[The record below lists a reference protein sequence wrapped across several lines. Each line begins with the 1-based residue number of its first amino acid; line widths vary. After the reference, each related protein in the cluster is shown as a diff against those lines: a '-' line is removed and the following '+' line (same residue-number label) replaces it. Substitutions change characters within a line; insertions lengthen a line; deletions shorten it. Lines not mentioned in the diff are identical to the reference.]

1 MYLIIISSIL
11 VRNHILLR
19 KIECWLMLQ
28 LMSEGIEEF
37 PLMFLVKN
45 NCFIKD
51 KVQYPKPTQVC
62 KFV

>member
-1 MYLIIISSIL
+1 
-11 VRNHILLR
+11 
-19 KIECWLMLQ
+19 MLQ

-51 KVQYPKPTQVC
+51 KVQYPKLTQKYASLFDASSVL
-62 KFV
+62 V